1 MVGEH
6 MSYPFE
12 RLTDL
17 SNSEAT
23 KLLKSI
29 YAALERIESD
39 EELMQVKHD
48 LGLNDALFDDLME
61 LMVLKGWLEIAQ

>member
-29 YAALERIESD
+29 YAALERIVSD
-39 EELMQVKHD
+39 EELMHVKND
-48 LGLNDALFDDLME
+48 LCLNDALFDDLME